1 MAFGLTEA
9 ILCIATVAQ
18 AFMLRLEPGHR
29 VEVACRL
36 TLRPGEKLPM
46 RLVARPPTRAT
57 AGTAPGDHTLSCP
70 VHRG

>member
-1 MAFGLTEA
+1 
-9 ILCIATVAQ
+9 
-18 AFMLRLEPGHR
+18 MLRLEPGHR